1 MKILLFLSLSL
12 FASPSLWAQTVLTES
27 DSNIVLHVETDSG
40 LNTNDLQSRAHAIV
54 DFVEN
59 KLYPKVPSALLAKVK
74 AKTLRIEI
82 TSNLKAKGGLFDP
95 EQSQKDEL
103 VLQIRKN
110 LFADDSIF
118 RLIAHEW
125 FHALQFVIHPD
136 EPSWVREGLAQV
148 FETIAMGGFNGPNL
162 LAALDASTTSL
173 EYDFNPKKTEREAY
187 GHTFVY
193 FYFLYKNCGGDSLFW
208 KIAESATNRFG
219 ADTINAAL
227 KGNSK
232 KECSDFETTVLDA
245 ELARFHNHKIYGK
258 DTQTDLYWLT
268 PEFERTPKVVEE
280 GVLDRSVIDALPVHR
295 PLLLKKSYRSALKPF
310 LKDPKLEIYT
320 LSKTYPYRIIRGLS
334 SGSDDNDE
342 ILFVLKRR

>member
-1 MKILLFLSLSL
+1 MKILIFLSLSFL
-12 FASPSLWAQTVLTES
+12 ISPPLQAQTVLTES
-27 DSNIVLHVETDSG
+27 DSNIVLHVESDST
-40 LNTNDLQSRAHAIV
+40 LSNNDLRSRAHAIV

-59 KLYPKVPSALLAKVK
+59 KLYPKVPAALLAKVK

-82 TSNLKAKGGLFDP
+82 TSDLKIKGGLFDP

-110 LFADDSIF
+110 LFADDSVF

-162 LAALDASTTSL
+162 LAALDDSTTSL
-173 EYDFNPKKTEREAY
+173 EYDFNPKRTEREAY
-187 GHTFVY
+187 GHTFIY
-193 FYFLYKNCGGDSLFW
+193 FYFLYKNCGGSPLFW
-208 KIAESATNRFG
+208 KIAESAPNRFD

-227 KGNSK
+227 KENPK
-232 KECSDFETTVLDA
+232 KGCADFETTVLNA
-245 ELARFHNHKIYGK
+245 ELARFHNHKVYGK

-268 PEFERTPKVVEE
+268 PEFERTPKIIKE
-280 GVLDRSVIDALPVHR
+280 GILDRSVIDALPVHR
-295 PLLLKKSYRSALKPF
+295 PLLLKKSYHSALKPF
-310 LKDPKLEIYT
+310 LKNPKLEIYT
-320 LSKTYPYRIIRGLS
+320 LSKTYPYRVIRGLS
-334 SGSDDNDE
+334 SDSGDNDE
-342 ILFVLKRR
+342 ILFVLKHR